1 MHNFKPW
8 YRRSGQLS
16 DRRSGNR
23 RSHLREQ
30 VGRKHMAGSSRSWW
44 DRARQMVQLLAL
56 VIDEA
61 IKLTGVLRGH

>member
-1 MHNFKPW
+1 
-8 YRRSGQLS
+8 
-16 DRRSGNR
+16 
-23 RSHLREQ
+23 
-30 VGRKHMAGSSRSWW
+30 MAGSSRSWW